1 MEANILG
8 AIMASRNTFDLV
20 NEHLTDKD
28 YSREYQLVKKNISSY
43 YERDPS
49 ATHVDH
55 ELLVAQMEA
64 TTGNKKHQERFATLI
79 REAHAHGSSAANVDS
94 LIISS
99 KMEAVMQK
107 IALAAVNKTDP
118 SEHMADWQR
127 LKGIESLSDLN
138 VKGVEIL
145 DSNNF
150 RDVFAKKAEGTGL
163 LKVYPLALN
172 EFLNGGVGPG
182 HHIITFARPEMG
194 KTAFNITIACGFAN
208 QGAKGIYFLNE
219 DVLDDVYAR
228 AVSCLTGAP
237 EEQLVKDIAKWEE
250 LARKR
255 GLENIMFVSLS
266 PGTPADIERFIEQ
279 FEPKWIVVDQL
290 RNLQMKETNK
300 VLQLEYAA
308 SAMRNIGKKH
318 GVIVVSTTQAGDS
331 AEGKR
336 LLDMGDV
343 DFSNTGIPAQAD
355 VLIGIGATRED
366 EAESKR
372 WISIC
377 KNKRGGG
384 HATVPLKLLSHIS
397 RYRDNVGLNQGS

>member
-8 AIMASRNTFDLV
+8 AIIASRSTFDLV
-20 NEHLTDKD
+20 NEHLSDKD
-28 YSREYQLVKKNISSY
+28 YGKEYQIVKRAITAY

-49 ATHVDH
+49 AQHVDH
-55 ELLVAQMEA
+55 DLLIAQLESS
-64 TTGNKKHQERFATLI
+64 TPNKKHQERFTTLI
-79 REAHAHGSSAANVDS
+79 REAYAHGSSAANVDS
-94 LIISS
+94 LILNG
-99 KMEAVMQK
+99 KMAAIMQK
-107 IALAAVNKTDP
+107 IALAAVNGTDP
-118 SEHMADWQR
+118 TDLMAEWQR
-127 LKGIESLSDLN
+127 LKGIETLSDLN
-138 VKGVEIL
+138 VSGVEIL
-145 DSNNF
+145 DSNSF
-150 RDVFAKKAEGTGL
+150 KDVFQKKADGTGL
-163 LKVYPLALN
+163 LKVFPLAIN
-172 EFLNGGVGPG
+172 EFLKGGVGPG

-208 QGAKGIYFLNE
+208 QGAFGIYFLNE

-237 EEQLVKDIAKWEE
+237 EEVVVKDIAKWEE

-255 GLENIMFVSLS
+255 GLDNIMFVSLA
-266 PGTPADIERFIEQ
+266 PGTPSDIEKFIEQ
-279 FEPKWIVVDQL
+279 YKPKWVVVDQL

-308 SAMRNIGKKH
+308 TAMRNIGKKH

-336 LLDMGDV
+336 ILDMGDV

-355 VLIGIGATRED
+355 VLIGIGATNED
-366 EAESKR
+366 SAESKR

-384 HATVPLKLLSHIS
+384 HAHIPVKLLAHIS
-397 RYRDNVGLNQGS
+397 RYRDNIDLNKGS